1 MKSSHLKGDIVEVLY
16 KVSSLVGEFDNPHE
30 ALNQILLVTRDY
42 FGAFGASI
50 ALINPETR
58 KLEIEVNQGLPETTN
73 QFDLPLGLG
82 VMGWV
87 ALHAKPLLVPD
98 VREDNRYVQ
107 VSPDVFCEMACP
119 MEDHGQIIGVIVMDS
134 TIREGFDEHDLKALG
149 LIAREASRVVSQ
161 LWLIRKLTTQ
171 ATQLE
176 TLISMGQDLVSKMD
190 LDDLLQ
196 SITHQA
202 HVIMDCRMAMMLISD
217 QQEGTLKVHSLAG
230 NRYPYEPEPS
240 IRMEESSFGAAMQL
254 KRQIEVLDIRKSEE
268 HHFWDI
274 VNQEGLVSMLCS
286 PIIWEDEV
294 VGILVAY
301 SERMHRFNNDEKRIF
316 RTLASFSGVAIQNLR
331 LYSMIFENEEN
342 LRSNDKL
349 ITLGLLAAEIAHE
362 IRNPLTVIKLL
373 FGSLGLEFDEADER
387 NKDMRVIQ
395 EKLAQ
400 LEEIVERVLNF
411 GKSSTT
417 MHSQL
422 VLQDVLDETIRL
434 VRLKLK
440 QNRIETDSDYHAQD
454 IIIDANKG
462 QIQQVVLNLILN
474 ATQAMGSDG
483 SITLRCYPETIL
495 GQNCACI
502 DIIDTGPG
510 IKEEI
515 RTRIFDSFLTGREG
529 GTGLGLSIV
538 KRIMRS
544 HRGNIEVT
552 DTSSHGTTIK
562 VWLPRVS

>member
-1 MKSSHLKGDIVEVLY
+1 MKKTHLKGDIIEVLY
-16 KVSSLVGEFDNPHE
+16 EVSSLVGEYDNPHD

-58 KLEIEVNQGLPETTN
+58 KLEIEVNHGLPDTTSE
-73 QFDLPLGLG
+73 FDLPLGLG
-82 VMGWV
+82 IMGWV

-98 VREDNRYVQ
+98 VSLDNRYVK
-107 VSPDVFCEMACP
+107 VCADVHCEMACP
-119 MEDHGQIIGVIVMDS
+119 MEDQGQIIGVIVMDS
-134 TIREGFDEHDLKALG
+134 SIRDGFDQNDLEQLVRICK
-149 LIAREASRVVSQ
+149 EASRVVSQ

-190 LDDLLQ
+190 LDDLLK

-217 QQEGTLKVHSLAG
+217 QTTGQLKVHSLAG
-230 NRYPYEPEPS
+230 NRHEYSPSPS
-240 IRMEESSFGAAMQL
+240 IEPEESSFGAAMQL
-254 KRQIEVLDIRKSEE
+254 KRQIDVMDIRKSEE
-268 HHFWDI
+268 NHFWEI
-274 VNQEGLVSMLCS
+274 ANQEQLVSMLCS

-294 VGILVAY
+294 IGILVAY
-301 SERMHRFNNDEKRIF
+301 SDRMHRFNNDEKRIF
-316 RTLASFSGVAIQNLR
+316 KTLASFSAVAIQNLR
-331 LYSMIFENEEN
+331 LYTMIFENEEN

-373 FGSLGLEFDEADER
+373 FGSLGLEFEESDER
-387 NKDMRVIQ
+387 HKDMQVIQ
-395 EKLAQ
+395 EKMTQ
-400 LEEIVERVLNF
+400 LEAIVERVLNF
-411 GKSSTT
+411 GKSSSSI
-417 MHSQL
+417 HSQL
-422 VLQDVLDETIRL
+422 VLQEVLEETIHL

-440 QNRIETDSDYHAQD
+440 QSRIEMLSDFPSQG
-454 IIIDANKG
+454 IVIDANKG

-483 SITLRCYPETIL
+483 TITLRCYNEFIQ
-495 GQNCACI
+495 GHECACI
-502 DIIDTGPG
+502 DICDTGPG

-552 DTSSHGTTIK
+552 DTGNHGTTIK
-562 VWLPRVS
+562 VWLPCDI